1 MNNRR
6 VRIHA
11 LVTEAESFAV
21 QSAAK
26 LLASA
31 IADAGTPLEVECLS
45 LERWPDLAIDGDAI
59 VIISLLTEADSDE
72 PWPLVAERLRLSFAK
87 VKELADVPLFVCTV
101 FRHVGTA
108 FRGK

>member
-21 QSAAK
+21 RSAAK

-31 IADAGTPLEVECLS
+31 IADAGTPLEVESCRWNAGRIWPSMAMLS
-45 LERWPDLAIDGDAI
+45 
-59 VIISLLTEADSDE
+59 
-72 PWPLVAERLRLSFAK
+72 
-87 VKELADVPLFVCTV
+87 
-101 FRHVGTA
+101 
-108 FRGK
+108 